1 MANTRE
7 LIGDE
12 ATINGLLEDTL
23 ETFEDE
29 DVTVVGR
36 YALAYRKSLTTVILP
51 SCTDF
56 REYSFYD
63 CENLRMVRV
72 GPIGSKS
79 FRFYSTS
86 TPFWG
91 CGKLQHIIIDSNVL
105 SQGTVNSLKGTP
117 IIAGNGAVYV
127 PESKVDSYRADSV
140 WGCHVI
146 LPMSAYPASKF
157 ETVTDTWAEI
167 AASSADGTYDEK
179 YKVGDIK
186 SVVIAADPGE
196 PSDEGGTYKFVLCA
210 KNTDVLAS
218 DRSKTA
224 NMTWVMFKTPYRV
237 LHQVGMYDE
246 SSGSFVASRSWEKS
260 NLRSELASDVL
271 PLLESD
277 VANNIKP
284 VVKYTYGFD
293 DDGNGSEMETIDS
306 LWIPS
311 RNEVWGTYNKE
322 SRSTHYA
329 WFIDKNRRCLYDYLG
344 ANSVGWM
351 LRSSFSTTKAETVS
365 SSGSNSD
372 MNYVGTTY
380 PVLGFCI

>member
-1 MANTRE
+1 
-7 LIGDE
+7 
-12 ATINGLLEDTL
+12 
-23 ETFEDE
+23 
-29 DVTVVGR
+29 
-36 YALAYRKSLTTVILP
+36 
-51 SCTDF
+51 
-56 REYSFYD
+56 
-63 CENLRMVRV
+63 
-72 GPIGSKS
+72 
-79 FRFYSTS
+79 
-86 TPFWG
+86 
-91 CGKLQHIIIDSNVL
+91 
-105 SQGTVNSLKGTP
+105 
-117 IIAGNGAVYV
+117 
-127 PESKVDSYRADSV
+127 
-140 WGCHVI
+140 
-146 LPMSAYPASKF
+146 
-157 ETVTDTWAEI
+157 
-167 AASSADGTYDEK
+167 
-179 YKVGDIK
+179 
-186 SVVIAADPGE
+186 
-196 PSDEGGTYKFVLCA
+196 
-210 KNTDVLAS
+210 
-218 DRSKTA
+218 
-224 NMTWVMFKTPYRV
+224 
-237 LHQVGMYDE
+237 
-246 SSGSFVASRSWEKS
+246 RSWEKS